1 MAHEEGVARLPSR
14 FLPSAAK
21 CELNTIVS
29 HLLLGTEEIV
39 ANKSR
44 QLLQLWSSVVCRG
57 DSVIDAERVANVH
70 GP

>member
-1 MAHEEGVARLPSR
+1 M
-14 FLPSAAK
+14 
-21 CELNTIVS
+21 
-29 HLLLGTEEIV
+29 LGTEEIV

-44 QLLQLWSSVVCRG
+44 KLLQLWSLMFCRG